1 MTEEEIRAIVKVSG
15 EENRLYVYSA
25 FPAQP
30 PSGNKPVWYASLYL
44 QGVEVFAHGYQKQEA
59 IDAVWEKYVNRA
71 GDRSAG

>member
-1 MTEEEIRAIVKVSG
+1 MTEEEIRAIVKVAG

-25 FPAQP
+25 FP
-30 PSGNKPVWYASLYL
+30 SGNVPVWYASLYL

-59 IDAVWEKYVNRA
+59 IDAVWEGYVNRA